1 MRTWSMSVFAGLLI
15 LVAPLAAAEEPAPAV
30 EEPSAGQKAAEEEWI
45 FEPLQGRVDAF
56 HDIERRL
63 ILEKE
68 LQDRR
73 DGINI
78 DVGSRVTALTED
90 KVEAA
95 IVYGQKEAEIVDK
108 LILARQWDEA
118 IQRCDKAMQQLEKYQ
133 EHPVVQELRETFAR
147 SKQQATDAKIFEEAQ
162 AKFDALGIKVEGI
175 LWAPEGSLAIIS
187 GEARALRMNDR
198 TKDCVIVNIDTNR
211 VDFLFRYL
219 NRRFEFQR
227 YVGEEVG
234 ARTSPR

>member
-1 MRTWSMSVFAGLLI
+1 MRTWNMSVFAWLLI
-15 LVAPLAAAEEPAPAV
+15 LAAPLVAEEAPPAV
-30 EEPSAGQKAAEEEWI
+30 EEPSAGQRAAEEEWI

-56 HDIERRL
+56 VDIERRL
-63 ILEKE
+63 VLERE
-68 LQDRR
+68 LQNQR
-73 DGINI
+73 DNFNLE
-78 DVGSRVTALTED
+78 VGSHVTALTED

-95 IVYGQKEAEIVDK
+95 IIYGQKEAEIVDK

-147 SKQQATDAKIFEEAQ
+147 SKQQATDAKIYEEAQ